1 MIFQTKETYFH
12 NTCFPNHPPK
22 KYETNHYKY
31 SNDSTFETCFLEIF
45 WRRGRIHFDFLLEYE
60 MKNCVF
66 WGIVIAL
73 PKYTLFKR
81 VCLRPILNIKSRP
94 CVFSL
99 NFRFVFINTV
109 IRRDILGK

>member
-1 MIFQTKETYFH
+1 MNFFQTTHPKNMKQIVTNTPMTVLLKHVFIKYFGDVAA
-12 NTCFPNHPPK
+12 FI
-22 KYETNHYKY
+22 
-31 SNDSTFETCFLEIF
+31 SI
-45 WRRGRIHFDFLLEYE
+45 FLLEYE
-60 MKNCVF
+60 MKNCVLG
-66 WGIVIAL
+66 GIVIPL

-81 VCLRPILNIKSRP
+81 VCLRPILNKKSRP